1 MWVIKAANGCAWLSI
16 IIVVAAAIFSIY
28 VLSIPCTTDRIC
40 EMPPIHLFFLLA
52 WIISVICNFIGII
65 FSIIGLK
72 KDEPIKKLAKVA
84 LFFNGKIIAFSFV
97 CALLLFIDFNGL
109 AIFLSD

>member
-1 MWVIKAANGCAWLSI
+1 MWVVKAANGCAWLSI
-16 IIVVAAAIFSIY
+16 LLIVAVTGFSIY
-28 VLSIPCTTDRIC
+28 VFSIPCTTDRIC
-40 EMPPIHLFFLLA
+40 EMPPIHLFFFLA

-72 KDEPIKKLAKVA
+72 KDEPIKKLAKSA

-109 AIFLSD
+109 AIFLGD

>member
-1 MWVIKAANGCAWLSI
+1 MWVVKAANGCAWLSI
-16 IIVVAAAIFSIY
+16 LLLVAATGFSIY

-40 EMPPIHLFFLLA
+40 EMPPIHLFFFLA

-72 KDEPIKKLAKVA
+72 KNEPIKKLAKSA
-84 LFFNGKIIAFSFV
+84 LFFNGKMIVFNLVGTMFLI
-97 CALLLFIDFNGL
+97 FIL
-109 AIFLSD
+109 MV